1 VDIAG
6 IASTIDNDL
15 AGTEACLGTDSALAV
30 ALTAIDQLKV
40 TASSHRRASVIEVM
54 GRDCGYLALM
64 AGLAGGAE
72 AIVIP
77 EDEIP
82 PDRVARIIREA
93 YDRGK
98 DHALVVVAEGAKSNA
113 GALSAYLETRSE
125 ELGFDLRV
133 TVLGHV
139 QRGGTPTHFDRMLG
153 TRLGA
158 EAVAALVE
166 GDAGNLCGW
175 IEGRVRRRPLE
186 EIVGKKKALPEALLE
201 LGRVL
206 AR

>member
-1 VDIAG
+1 
-6 IASTIDNDL
+6 
-15 AGTEACLGTDSALAV
+15 
-30 ALTAIDQLKV
+30 
-40 TASSHRRASVIEVM
+40 
-54 GRDCGYLALM
+54 
-64 AGLAGGAE
+64 
-72 AIVIP
+72 
-77 EDEIP
+77 
-82 PDRVARIIREA
+82 
-93 YDRGK
+93 
-98 DHALVVVAEGAKSNA
+98 VVAEGAKSNA

>member
-1 VDIAG
+1 EAFRTPEGRAKAAAALTAAEIDGLVVIGGNGSQAGGWALAQEHGVDIVG

-139 QRGGTPTHFDRMLG
+139 
-153 TRLGA
+153 
-158 EAVAALVE
+158 
-166 GDAGNLCGW
+166 
-175 IEGRVRRRPLE
+175 
-186 EIVGKKKALPEALLE
+186 
-201 LGRVL
+201 
-206 AR
+206 